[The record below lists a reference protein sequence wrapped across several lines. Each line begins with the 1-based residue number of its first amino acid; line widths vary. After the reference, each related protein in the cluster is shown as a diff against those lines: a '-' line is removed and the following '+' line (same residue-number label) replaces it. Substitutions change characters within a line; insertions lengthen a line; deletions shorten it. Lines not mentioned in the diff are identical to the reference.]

1 MDHIKHKI
9 LLIIFGFL
17 TILAF
22 SHIFNKTMN
31 TEHITYTWFWLILST
46 QILLIIYGLING
58 IYEIYLPSLILI
70 SEILYILYI
79 KVYIFNDA
87 DLNIITE
94 LKTKNILV

>member
-1 MDHIKHKI
+1 MYYLKYQI

-22 SHIFNKTMN
+22 SHMFNKTMN
-31 TEHITYTWFWLILST
+31 TEHITYTWLLLVSSA

-58 IYEIYLPSLILI
+58 IYGIYLPSLILV
-70 SEILYILYI
+70 SEILYIMYI
-79 KVYIFNDA
+79 KVYGFNDK